1 MQDFRANEANTVS
14 IQGQET
20 RPIYGAYVGMDVH
33 KDTIAVAAA
42 LAGREAPAYCGE
54 IANRP
59 SEIGKLAAKLAQAH
73 GGELIL
79 FCYEAGPCGYEVYR
93 QLTALG
99 FDCEV
104 VAPSRI
110 PKAPGERIKT
120 DRRDAGKLARLS
132 RSGELTGVW
141 VPDEEQEAMRD
152 LVRARADFK
161 NAERKTRQQLGAFLL
176 RHGRHWSR
184 SRWTLAHYAWLD
196 GLRFERDWQEWAF
209 REYLDAVR
217 AASDRVAALTKQLD
231 DALPSWSM
239 APVVRSLVALRGVD
253 RITAMTLLSELGDV
267 SRFDSPWQLMA
278 YVGLVPSEH
287 SSGARR
293 HQGGITRTGNGHV
306 RRTLVES
313 AWSYRFP
320 ARRTAHLERKAAA
333 ASDEAKEIAWK
344 AQRRLCG
351 RYRHLL
357 QAGKNSK
364 QANVAVARELSG
376 FVWDIVCREMARIPP
391 APRPAT
397 GSSRS
402 DDAVDIG

>member
-59 SEIGKLAAKLAQAH
+59 SEIGKLAAKLAAAH

-120 DRRDAGKLARLS
+120 DRRDACKLARLS

-267 SRFDSPWQLMA
+267 SRFDSPRQLMA

-306 RRTLVES
+306 RRTLVEVG
-313 AWSYRFP
+313 
-320 ARRTAHLERKAAA
+320 LELSIPCA
-333 ASDEAKEIAWK
+333 
-344 AQRRLCG
+344 AQRASRAQGGGRFRRGQGDRLEGPAPLVRPLSASASGGQEQQAGERRRGPRVERLCLG
-351 RYRHLL
+351 HRMSGDGPDPAGPASRHGL
-357 QAGKNSK
+357 
-364 QANVAVARELSG
+364 VAIR
-376 FVWDIVCREMARIPP
+376 
-391 APRPAT
+391 
-397 GSSRS
+397 
-402 DDAVDIG
+402 